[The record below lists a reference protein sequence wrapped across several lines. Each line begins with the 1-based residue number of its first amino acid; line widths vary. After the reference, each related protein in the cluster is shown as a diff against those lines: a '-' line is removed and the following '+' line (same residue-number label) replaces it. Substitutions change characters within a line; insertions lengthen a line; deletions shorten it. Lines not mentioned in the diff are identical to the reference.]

1 MIKYLGSKRTL
12 VPMLTQLA
20 IASRAQTALDLFT
33 GTTRVARGFKE
44 QGLQVTAVDTA
55 SYSHVFAKTWIEL
68 DRNQCDQNEL
78 SEALAFLGEL
88 KPEAGYFT
96 KTFCEDARYFQP
108 KNGERVDA
116 IRNAIES
123 DFKTS
128 WLYEPLLA
136 ALILS
141 ADRVDSTTGIQMAY
155 LKQWASRSNN
165 SLELQD
171 PGLIGGSGKAILGD
185 ALEVVKQIPPVDLA
199 YLDPPYNQHRYF
211 ANYHIWETLVR
222 WDAPGTYGIA
232 NKREDV
238 RTDTNRSPF
247 NSKPNMA
254 PALAQLI
261 KDVQAETIV
270 LSYNNE
276 SWLDRDQLI
285 EMCRVKGEVE
295 VIDVSFRRYIGGQI
309 GVYNRQGQKVGK
321 PGAKRNTEHVVIAGP
336 KETVQRMLLA
346 SNRT

>member
-1 MIKYLGSKRTL
+1 VIKYLGSKRTL
-12 VPMLTQLA
+12 VPLLTQLA
-20 IASRAQTALDLFT
+20 LASEAKTALDLFT
-33 GTTRVARGFKE
+33 GTTRVARSFKE
-44 QGLQVTAVDTA
+44 HGLTVTSVDTA

-68 DRNQCDQNEL
+68 NKSTCDQSEL
-78 SEALAFLGEL
+78 NDALSRLSIL
-88 KPEAGYFT
+88 KPEPGYFT

-116 IRNAIES
+116 IRNAIEADYKS
-123 DFKTS
+123 S

-136 ALILS
+136 SLILA

-165 SLELQD
+165 TLQLQD
-171 PGLIGGSGKAILGD
+171 PGLLAGNGKAVLGD
-185 ALEVVKQIPPVDLA
+185 ALEVVTDLDPVDLA

-211 ANYHIWETLVR
+211 TNYHIWETLVR
-222 WDAPGTYGIA
+222 WDAPQTYGIA

-254 PALAQLI
+254 PALARLI
-261 KDVQAETIV
+261 ADVRAQTIV

-276 SWLDRDQLI
+276 SWLEREQLI

-295 VIDVSFRRYIGGQI
+295 VIDVSFKRYIGGQI
-309 GVYNRQGQKVGK
+309 GVYNRKGEKVGN

-336 KETVQRMLLA
+336 AEIVRRTHLA
-346 SNRT
+346 SVRA

>member
-12 VPMLTQLA
+12 VPVLSALA
-20 IASRAQTALDLFT
+20 LASGAKTALDLFT

-44 QGLQVTAVDTA
+44 NGLHVTAVDTA
-55 SYSHVFAKTWIEL
+55 SYSHIFSKTWIEL
-68 DRNQCDQNEL
+68 NASRCNQNEL
-78 SEALAFLGEL
+78 HEALEHLSSL
-88 KPEAGYFT
+88 QPSAGYFT
-96 KTFCEDARYFQP
+96 QTFCVEARYFQP

-116 IRNAIES
+116 IRTAIES
-123 DFKTS
+123 DYQGS

-136 ALILS
+136 SLILA

-155 LKQWASRSNN
+155 LKQWASRANN
-165 SLELQD
+165 AMNLQD
-171 PGLIGGSGKAILGD
+171 PGLILGDGRAILGD
-185 ALEVVKQIPPVDLA
+185 ALEVVKELSPVDLA

-222 WDAPGTYGIA
+222 WDAPQTYGIA

-247 NSKPNMA
+247 NSKPAMA
-254 PALAQLI
+254 TALRQLI
-261 KDVQAETIV
+261 HDVKAETIV

-285 EMCRVKGEVE
+285 EICATRGEVR
-295 VIDVSFRRYIGGQI
+295 VLDVSFRRYIGGQI
-309 GVYNRQGQKVGK
+309 GVYNRKGERVGE
-321 PGAKRNTEHVVIAGP
+321 PGAKRNTEHIVIAGP
-336 KETVQRMLLA
+336 KAIVERMWA
-346 SNRT
+346 TAGQ